1 MWGCALSM
9 EPPGRLGAWSLSK
22 RRGLQSA
29 AELPLCTPA
38 RLVHTSGH
46 MESPTR
52 HYDVVILGGGFAGVY
67 CAKQAVKRLRRTG
80 KTVALIASEN
90 HMVFQPMLPEVVG
103 GSLSPRHVVNPIRLI
118 CPDAEVLKGTVF
130 SVDLPAKR
138 LTLTGGHY
146 TPSAHVTFEHLVLAL
161 GADVDLSRIP
171 GMSEHA
177 YLVRNVG
184 DAMKLRAAIIARM
197 EEANLITDEKA
208 RRHLLN
214 FVVVGGGYSGVET
227 AGQIMDLLHSVS
239 KFYENIVPGDC
250 SVSLVH
256 AGEHLLP
263 MLSES
268 LARYTEKKLTQM
280 GVKLLL
286 SKRVRAVT
294 ARLVVLDCGTKIEAS
309 TVVCTVGNAP
319 HPLIVRLGSQ
329 HGVTVERG
337 KVLVH
342 PSGQAIGQPNV
353 WSAGDCAA
361 FPKSGGGVCP
371 ETAQF
376 AFRQGLMVGENVAR
390 ALQGQPLQS
399 FKFTGLGELASIGHR
414 SAVANM
420 FGVNFSGFLA
430 WFMWRTVY
438 LLKLPGI
445 DRKLRVM
452 SEWTFD
458 LFFPRDINLLTP
470 QYSSPME
477 EMHLEAGDPLFVA
490 GEPALSFYAVKSGC
504 VNITDERGEIVKAA
518 CKGDHFGERALL
530 TDRIWRFNATAAEPT
545 TLVAISART
554 FDKLVSSIGSLN
566 KLFARTAETYD
577 RPEEIEHV
585 LAKLPHRARYGSAQ
599 DLMVR
604 DIATL
609 HEDSVLQDALDLFAQ
624 ERHSA
629 YPVLDSAGGVKGLL
643 RRSDCYEWLKHHA
656 FDNSLHIRDLP
667 VKQALIVSPEAPLP
681 EVFETLIRTGA
692 SKAVV
697 CDKSHKLLG
706 MITLYDLLTCE
717 AQS

>member
-1 MWGCALSM
+1 
-9 EPPGRLGAWSLSK
+9 
-22 RRGLQSA
+22 
-29 AELPLCTPA
+29 
-38 RLVHTSGH
+38 
-46 MESPTR
+46 MESPAR

-67 CAKQAVKRLRRTG
+67 CAKRVVKRLKGTN

-103 GSLSPRHVVNPIRLI
+103 GSLSPRHVVNPIRLL
-118 CPDAEVLKGTVF
+118 CPGAEVLKGTVF
-130 SVDLPAKR
+130 NVDLPGKK

-146 TPSAHVTFEHLVLAL
+146 TPNVHVTFDHLVLTL

-177 YLVRNVG
+177 YLVRNAG
-184 DAMKLRAAIIARM
+184 DAMKLRAAIISRM
-197 EEANLITDEKA
+197 EESNLISDEKA
-208 RRHLLN
+208 RRALLN

-227 AGQIMDLLHSVS
+227 AGQIMDLLHSVCR
-239 KFYENIVPGDC
+239 FYENVKPEDYR
-250 SVSLVH
+250 VSLVH
-256 AGEHLLP
+256 SGEHLLP

-268 LARYTEKKLTQM
+268 LALYTEKKLLQM

-286 SKRVRAVT
+286 KKRVRAVT
-294 ARLVVLDCGTKIEAS
+294 ARLVVLDCGTKLDAC

-319 HPLIVRLGSQ
+319 HPLLVRLGS
-329 HGVTVERG
+329 HNGVTMERG

-342 PSGQAIGQPNV
+342 PTGLAIGQQNV
-353 WSAGDCAA
+353 WSAGDCAV
-361 FPKSGGGVCP
+361 FPKAGGGYCP

-376 AFRQGLMVGENVAR
+376 AFRQGLMVGDNIAR
-390 ALQGQPLQS
+390 AMAGQPLRS
-399 FKFTGLGELASIGHR
+399 FTFTGLGELASIGHR

-420 FGVNFSGFLA
+420 MGFNFSGILA
-430 WFMWRTVY
+430 WFMWRSVY

-452 SEWTFD
+452 TEWTFD

-504 VNITDERGEIVKAA
+504 VEITDARGEVVKAA
-518 CKGDHFGERALL
+518 RKGDHFGERALL
-530 TDRIWRFNATAAEPT
+530 SDRIWRFNATACEPT

-566 KLFARTAETYD
+566 QLFTRTAEVYD

-585 LAKLPHRARYGSAQ
+585 LAKLPQRCRYGNAS
-599 DLMVR
+599 DLMVK
-604 DIATL
+604 DIAVL
-609 HEDSVLQDALDLFAQ
+609 REDDSLQNALDLFTK

-629 YPVLDSAGGVKGLL
+629 YPVLDANGCVKGLL

-656 FDNSLHIRDLP
+656 MDASLHIRDLP
-667 VKQALIVSPEAPLP
+667 VKKALIVQPDTALP

-697 CDKSHKLLG
+697 CEKGRKLLG
-706 MITLYDLLTCE
+706 MVTLYDLLTCE
-717 AQS
+717 SDATTEITAPGVTPM

>member
-1 MWGCALSM
+1 MD
-9 EPPGRLGAWSLSK
+9 
-22 RRGLQSA
+22 
-29 AELPLCTPA
+29 
-38 RLVHTSGH
+38 
-46 MESPTR
+46 SPTR

-67 CAKQAVKRLRRTG
+67 CARQAVKRLKRTG
-80 KTVALIASEN
+80 RKVALIASEN

-118 CPDAEVLKGTVF
+118 CPGAEVLKGTVF
-130 SVDLPAKR
+130 SLDLAAKK
-138 LTLTGGHY
+138 LSLTGGHY
-146 TPSAHVTFEHLVLAL
+146 TPNVHVTFEHLVLAL

-177 YLVRNVG
+177 YLMRNAG

-208 RRHLLN
+208 RRHLLT

-227 AGQIMDLLHSVS
+227 AGQIMDLLHGVS
-239 KFYENIVPGDC
+239 RFYENIEPGEC
-250 SVSLVH
+250 SVCLVH
-256 AGEHLLP
+256 SGEHLLP

-268 LARYTEKKLTQM
+268 LARYTEKKLTKM
-280 GVKLLL
+280 GVRLLL

-294 ARLVVLDCGTKIEAS
+294 ARLVVLDDGTKLEAS

-329 HGVTVERG
+329 HGVTIERG

-342 PSGQAIGQPNV
+342 PSGQAIGQSSV
-353 WSAGDCAA
+353 WAAGDCAS
-361 FPKSGGGVCP
+361 FPKSGGGRCP

-376 AFRQGLMVGENVAR
+376 AYRQGLMVGGNVAR
-390 ALQGQPLQS
+390 ALAGRPLES
-399 FKFTGLGELASIGHR
+399 FHFTGLGELASIGHR

-420 FGVNFSGFLA
+420 MGFNFSGILA

-438 LLKLPGI
+438 LMKLPGL

-452 SEWTFD
+452 TEWTFD

-470 QYSSPME
+470 QFSSPME
-477 EMHLEAGDPLFVA
+477 EIHLEAGDPLFLH
-490 GEPALSFYAVKSGC
+490 GEPALSFYAVRSGC
-504 VNITDERGEIVKAA
+504 IQITDDKGEVVKAA
-518 CKGDHFGERALL
+518 RKGDHFGERALL
-530 TDRIWRFNATAAEPT
+530 TDRIWRFDATAAEPS

-585 LAKLPHRARYGSAQ
+585 LARLPHRARYGNAA
-599 DLMVR
+599 DLMVKDVAVLR
-604 DIATL
+604 
-609 HEDSVLQDALDLFAQ
+609 EDNVLQDALDLFSQ

-629 YPVLDSAGGVKGLL
+629 YPVLDAGGNVKGLL

-656 FDNSLHIRDLP
+656 FDSSMHIRDLP
-667 VKQALIVSPEAPLP
+667 VKPALIVAADTALP
-681 EVFETLIRTGA
+681 DVFETLIRTGA

-697 CDKSHKLLG
+697 CGPAHKLQG
-706 MITLYDLLTCE
+706 MLTLYDLLTCE
-717 AQS
+717 TPENPEAANGALKP

>member
-1 MWGCALSM
+1 
-9 EPPGRLGAWSLSK
+9 
-22 RRGLQSA
+22 
-29 AELPLCTPA
+29 
-38 RLVHTSGH
+38 
-46 MESPTR
+46 MESPAR

-67 CAKQAVKRLRRTG
+67 CAKQAVKRLRRSG

-103 GSLSPRHVVNPIRLI
+103 GSLSPRHVVNPIRMI
-118 CPDAEVLKGTVF
+118 CPGAEVLKGTVF
-130 SVDLPAKR
+130 SVDLPGKR
-138 LTLTGGHY
+138 LTLTGGHF
-146 TPSAHVTFEHLVLAL
+146 TPSVHVTYEHLVLAL

-177 YLVRNVG
+177 YLVRNAG
-184 DAMKLRAAIIARM
+184 DAMKLRAAIISRM
-197 EEANLITDEKA
+197 EEANLIGDQKA
-208 RRHLLN
+208 RRLLLN

-239 KFYENIVPGDC
+239 RFYENIQPDDC
-250 SVSLVH
+250 TVSLVH
-256 AGEHLLP
+256 SGPKLLP

-268 LARYTEKKLTQM
+268 LASYTEKKLAAM

-294 ARLVVLDCGTKIEAS
+294 ARLVVLDCGMKIEAN

-319 HPLIVRLGSQ
+319 HPLIVRLGSV
-329 HGVTVERG
+329 HGITVERG

-342 PSGQAIGQPNV
+342 PSGLALGQTNV

-361 FPKSGGGVCP
+361 FPKSGGGNCP

-376 AFRQGLMVGENVAR
+376 AYRQGMMVGDNIAR
-390 ALQGQPLQS
+390 AIEGKSLQT
-399 FKFTGLGELASIGHR
+399 FTFTGLGELASIGHR

-420 FGVNFSGFLA
+420 FGFNFSGILA

-477 EMHLEAGDPLFVA
+477 EMHLEAGDPLFIA
-490 GEPALSFYAVKSGC
+490 GEPAMSFYAVKSGC
-504 VNITDERGEIVKAA
+504 VHITDAQGEIVKAA
-518 CKGDHFGERALL
+518 RKGDHFGERALL
-530 TDRIWRFNATAAEPT
+530 GDRIWRFNATAAEPT

-554 FDKLVSSIGSLN
+554 FDKLVTSIGSLN
-566 KLFARTAETYD
+566 QLFTRTAETYD

-585 LAKLPHRARYGSAQ
+585 LAKLPHRARYGTAQ
-599 DLMVR
+599 DLMVENVAVLR
-604 DIATL
+604 
-609 HEDSVLQDALDLFAQ
+609 EDAGLQDALDLFAK

-629 YPVLDSAGGVKGLL
+629 YPVLNANGCVKGLL

-656 FDNSLHIRDLP
+656 FDSKLHISDLP
-667 VKQALIVSPEAPLP
+667 IKQALIVQADTPLP

-697 CDKSHKLLG
+697 CDKGHKLLG

-717 AQS
+717 AAPKAEEAPVATVPM

>member
-1 MWGCALSM
+1 MDS
-9 EPPGRLGAWSLSK
+9 
-22 RRGLQSA
+22 
-29 AELPLCTPA
+29 T
-38 RLVHTSGH
+38 
-46 MESPTR
+46 TR

-67 CAKQAVKRLRRTG
+67 CAKQAVKRLKRTG

-103 GSLSPRHVVNPIRLI
+103 GSLSPRHVVNPIRLL

-130 SVDLPAKR
+130 SVDLHAKQ
-138 LTLTGGHY
+138 LVLTGGHY
-146 TPSAHVTFEHLVLAL
+146 TPSVHITFEHLVLAL

-177 YLVRNVG
+177 YLVRNAG

-197 EEANLITDEKA
+197 EEANLVTNEVA
-208 RRHLLN
+208 RRQLLS

-227 AGQIMDLLHSVS
+227 AGQMMDLLHNVS
-239 KFYENIVPGDC
+239 RFYENIQPGDF

-256 AGEHLLP
+256 SGPHLLP

-268 LARYTEKKLTQM
+268 LARYTEKKLGEM

-286 SKRVRAVT
+286 GKRVRAVT
-294 ARLVVLDCGTKIEAS
+294 ARLVVLDCGTKLDAS

-319 HPLIVRLGSQ
+319 HPLIVRMGSQ
-329 HGVTVERG
+329 HAVTVERG

-342 PSGQAIGQPNV
+342 PTGQAIGQAFL

-361 FPKSGGGVCP
+361 FPKSGGGSCP

-390 ALQGQPLQS
+390 ALLGRPLNS
-399 FKFTGLGELASIGHR
+399 FTFTGLGELASIGHR
-414 SAVANM
+414 CAVANM

-430 WFMWRTVY
+430 WFMWRSVY

-452 SEWTFD
+452 TEWTFD

-504 VNITDERGEIVKAA
+504 VNITDARGVVVKAA
-518 CKGDHFGERALL
+518 RKGDHFGERALL
-530 TDRIWRFNATAAEPT
+530 SDRIWRFDATATEPT

-566 KLFARTAETYD
+566 QLFTQTAGIYD

-585 LAKLPHRARYGSAQ
+585 LAKLPQRARYGSASE
-599 DLMVR
+599 LMIK
-604 DIATL
+604 DIAAL
-609 HEDSVLQDALDLFAQ
+609 REDDALQDALDLFTK

-629 YPVLDSAGGVKGLL
+629 YPVLDAGGRVKGLL
-643 RRSDCYEWLKHHA
+643 RRGDCYGWLKHHA
-656 FDNSLHIRDLP
+656 FDNKMHVRDLP
-667 VKQALIVSPEAPLP
+667 VKRGLIIGPDTPLP

-692 SKAVV
+692 SKAIV
-697 CDKSHKLLG
+697 CDASHKLLG
-706 MITLYDLLTCE
+706 MLTLYDLLSCGSQE
-717 AQS
+717 EIASPSAKPM

>member
-1 MWGCALSM
+1 MD
-9 EPPGRLGAWSLSK
+9 
-22 RRGLQSA
+22 
-29 AELPLCTPA
+29 
-38 RLVHTSGH
+38 
-46 MESPTR
+46 SPTR

-67 CAKQAVKRLRRTG
+67 CAKEAARHLKGTG
-80 KTVALIASEN
+80 KTVALVASEN

-103 GSLSPRHVVNPIRLI
+103 GSLSPRHVVNPIRLL
-118 CPDAEVLKGTVF
+118 CPAAEVLKGTVF
-130 SVDLPAKR
+130 SVDLPARR
-138 LTLTGGHY
+138 LTLTGGIYSPNVHITY
-146 TPSAHVTFEHLVLAL
+146 EHLVLAL

-177 YLVRNVG
+177 YLVRNAG

-197 EEANLITDEKA
+197 EEANLLTDDKA
-208 RRHLLN
+208 RRQLLS

-227 AGQIMDLLHSVS
+227 AGQMMDLLHGVRQ
-239 KFYENIVPGDC
+239 FYENIRPGDY

-256 AGEHLLP
+256 SGDHLLP

-268 LARYTEKKLTQM
+268 LARYTERKLTEM

-294 ARLVVLDCGTKIEAS
+294 ARLVMLDCGSKLEAC

-319 HPLIVRLGSQ
+319 HSLIARLGTQ
-329 HGVTVERG
+329 HNITVERG

-342 PSGQAIGQPNV
+342 PTGQAIGQQNV
-353 WSAGDCAA
+353 WSAGDCAI
-361 FPKSGGGVCP
+361 FPMAGGGTCP

-376 AFRQGLMVGENVAR
+376 AYRQGRLLGANIAR
-390 ALQGQPLQS
+390 ALLGKPLRVFH
-399 FKFTGLGELASIGHR
+399 FKGLGELASIGHHC
-414 SAVANM
+414 AVANM
-420 FGVNFSGFLA
+420 MGFNFSGLLA

-452 SEWTFD
+452 TEWTFD

-477 EMHLEAGDPLFVA
+477 EMHLEAGDPLFIA

-504 VNITDERGEIVKAA
+504 VNITDDKGDIVKAA
-518 CKGDHFGERALL
+518 RKGDHFGERALL
-530 TDRIWRFNATAAEPT
+530 SDRIWRFNATASEPT

-566 KLFARTAETYD
+566 TLFTRTAEIYD
-577 RPEEIEHV
+577 RPEEIAHV
-585 LAKLPHRARYGSAQ
+585 LTKLPHRARFGTAA
-599 DLMVR
+599 DLMVKDVAVLR
-604 DIATL
+604 
-609 HEDSVLQDALDLFAQ
+609 EDAGLQEALDLFSQ

-629 YPVLDSAGGVKGLL
+629 YPVLDSGGGVKGLL

-656 FDNSLHIRDLP
+656 LDARHQIRDLP
-667 VKQALIVSPEAPLP
+667 VKKALIVRPETPLP

-697 CDKSHKLLG
+697 CDGGCKLQG
-706 MITLYDLLTCE
+706 MLTLFDLLSCDTGAKE
-717 AQS
+717 EIAPPAPAAM

>member
-1 MWGCALSM
+1 M
-9 EPPGRLGAWSLSK
+9 E
-22 RRGLQSA
+22 
-29 AELPLCTPA
+29 T
-38 RLVHTSGH
+38 
-46 MESPTR
+46 PTR

-67 CAKQAVKRLRRTG
+67 CAKKAAKRLKGTG

-103 GSLSPRHVVNPIRLI
+103 GSLSPRHVVNPIRLL
-118 CPDAEVLKGTVF
+118 CPAAEVLKGTVF
-130 SVDLPAKR
+130 ALDIPGKR
-138 LTLTGGHY
+138 LTLTGGIFS
-146 TPSAHVTFEHLVLAL
+146 PNVQVTFEHLVVAL

-177 YLVRNVG
+177 YLVRNAG
-184 DAMKLRAAIIARM
+184 DAMKLRAAIISRM
-197 EEANLITDEKA
+197 EEANLLTDEKA
-208 RRHLLN
+208 RRLLLN
-214 FVVVGGGYSGVET
+214 FIVVGGGYSGVET
-227 AGQIMDLLHSVS
+227 AGQIMDLLRTVS
-239 KFYENIVPGDC
+239 KFYENIKTDEC

-256 AGEHLLP
+256 SGEHLLP

-268 LARYTEKKLTQM
+268 LARYTEKKLTEM
-280 GVKLLL
+280 GVTLLL
-286 SKRVRAVT
+286 KKRVRAVT
-294 ARLVVLDCGTKIEAS
+294 ARLVVLDCGTKLEAC

-319 HPLIVRLGSQ
+319 HPLIVRMSSG
-329 HGVTVERG
+329 HGITVERG
-337 KVLVH
+337 KLLVH
-342 PSGQAIGQPNV
+342 PTGQAIGHTNI

-361 FPKSGGGVCP
+361 FPKAGGGNCP

-376 AFRQGLMVGENVAR
+376 AYRQGMMVGENIVR
-390 ALQGQPLQS
+390 ALNGKSLET
-399 FKFTGLGELASIGHR
+399 FNFTGLGELASIGHR

-420 FGVNFSGFLA
+420 FGVNFSGVLA

-504 VNITDERGEIVKAA
+504 VNITDAQGEIVKAA
-518 CKGDHFGERALL
+518 RKGDHFGERALL
-530 TDRIWRFNATAAEPT
+530 SDRIWRFNATAAEPT

-554 FDKLVSSIGSLN
+554 FDKLVTSIGSLN
-566 KLFARTAETYD
+566 KLFTRTAEVYD

-585 LAKLPHRARYGSAQ
+585 LAKLPQRCRYGTAA
-599 DLMVR
+599 DLMKS
-604 DIATL
+604 DIAVVQ
-609 HEDSVLQDALDLFAQ
+609 ENASLQEALDLFAK

-629 YPVLDSAGGVKGLL
+629 YPVLDAAGGVKGLL

-656 FDNSLHIRDLP
+656 MDPNLRVRDLP
-667 VKQALIVSPEAPLP
+667 MKQALIVKPDTALP
-681 EVFETLIRTGA
+681 DVFETLIRTGA

-697 CDKSHKLLG
+697 CESNRKLRG
-706 MITLYDLLTCE
+706 MLTLYDLLTCE
-717 AQS
+717 VGSPSEPAPVSVTPM